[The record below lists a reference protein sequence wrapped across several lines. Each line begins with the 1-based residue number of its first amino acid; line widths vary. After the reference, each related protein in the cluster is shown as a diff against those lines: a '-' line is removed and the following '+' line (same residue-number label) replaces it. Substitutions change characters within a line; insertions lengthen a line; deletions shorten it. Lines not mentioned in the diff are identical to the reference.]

1 MQLLSLLTVA
11 VLPIHGLA
19 SNGAAHHSRLAQ
31 TFRARSS
38 AANYTLQDYYAGES
52 FLNDWTF
59 FSQPDPTGGN
69 VNYLDKANAI
79 AKNLSYVQSNGVT
92 VLAVDD
98 YSDVPAG
105 GSRNSVRIQSTKTYN
120 SGLFIADFEAM
131 PWGCGVWPA
140 YWSCG
145 PNWPNAGEIDIIE
158 GVNLNSF
165 NQYTLH
171 SAPDSTCTL
180 TNAGLEVLGSIM
192 GGKTGV
198 TCASS
203 ESADAGCAYQDT
215 NATSFGSGF
224 NAANG
229 GVFAHLWDSTGVTM
243 WHFTRSQIPADI
255 KAKKPN
261 PAGWS
266 TPVGYW
272 SSDSCDITTYFY
284 EHTLT
289 LDTTICGG
297 WATSSYPSSCPGT
310 TCTSIWMINYIAVY
324 QK

>member
-1 MQLLSLLTVA
+1 
-11 VLPIHGLA
+11 
-19 SNGAAHHSRLAQ
+19 
-31 TFRARSS
+31 
-38 AANYTLQDYYAGES
+38 
-52 FLNDWTF
+52 
-59 FSQPDPTGGN
+59 
-69 VNYLDKANAI
+69 LDKADAI

-105 GSRNSVRIQSTKTYN
+105 GSRNSVRLQSKKTYN
-120 SGLFIADFEAM
+120 SGLFIADFQAM

-145 PNWPNAGEIDIIE
+145 PNWPNAGEIDIVE
-158 GVNLNSF
+158 GVNLGTL

-180 TNAGLEVLGSIM
+180 STAGQEVLGSLM
-192 GGKTGV
+192 GK

-203 ESADAGCAYQDT
+203 ESADAGCAFQDGNT
-215 NATSFGSGF
+215 TSYGSGF

-243 WHFTRSQIPADI
+243 WHFTRSEIPADI
-255 KAKKPN
+255 KAKNPN
-261 PAGWS
+261 PAGWP

-272 SSDSCDITTYFY
+272 SSNSCDITTYFY
-284 EHTLT
+284 EHVLI

-297 WATSSYPSSCPGT
+297 WATSSYPSACPGT
-310 TCTSIWMINYIAVY
+310 TCTGIVANATNFINAKWMVNYIAVY
-324 QK
+324 QSN

>member
-1 MQLLSLLTVA
+1 MIIPTFLREA
-11 VLPIHGLA
+11 V
-19 SNGAAHHSRLAQ
+19 
-31 TFRARSS
+31 
-38 AANYTLQDYYAGES
+38 
-52 FLNDWTF
+52 
-59 FSQPDPTGGN
+59 
-69 VNYLDKANAI
+69 
-79 AKNLSYVQSNGVT
+79 VT
-92 VLAVDD
+92 RKSCDHLFGTIL
-98 YSDVPAG
+98 YPALK
-105 GSRNSVRIQSTKTYN
+105 RVRIQSTKTYN
-120 SGLFIADFEAM
+120 GGLFIADFQAM

-145 PNWPNAGEIDIIE
+145 PNWPNAGKHLSRLSYSKHLSIYSGEIDIVE
-158 GVNLNSF
+158 GVNLGSF

-180 TNAGLEVLGSIM
+180 TNAGLEVLGSVM
-192 GGKTGV
+192 GGKMGV

-243 WHFTRSQIPADI
+243 WHFTRSEIPADI

-272 SSDSCDITTYFY
+272 SSDSCDIKSYFY

-297 WATSSYPSSCPGT
+297 WATSSYPSSCPGK
-310 TCTSIWMINYIAVY
+310 TCTSIVANATNFINAKWMINYIAVY
-324 QK
+324 QSD